1 MNDSRPF
8 GDFAPSGFTRWV
20 IDRTRGLPEGWAG
33 RRVALMLRHLAMKM
47 LKGLPLDLETFGV
60 RMRLYPYKNV
70 CERRILFTPQ
80 YFDADELKILTDRIS
95 PGFTFIDVGSN
106 VGWYAL
112 FLAQEA
118 GTAVATRI
126 LAVEP
131 QPEIF
136 DRLIYNIRQN
146 PFGTIKAV
154 DCAVADKTGELTLFL
169 DPRNRGEA
177 SLKIV
182 NSSQTDAIRVPAVT
196 LLELLNRE
204 GLDPRGC
211 DQARR
216 GRGGGP
222 GPRSLLPGCAAA
234 LYPALFIVA
243 NVPERWQID
252 VDRPAHEQ
260 GLPAGARDQDE
271 PGLRAALTSGHRGVT
286 ISTGRSMTTSSGVMR
301 HDIGV
306 GFHPRREGVPEGL
319 VVGRIDVAGDVEAL
333 RIHLDHID
341 EGGPRAGCH
350 HVGELVEV
358 LGAARRD
365 AVREL
370 GEARLAHEVAVLHLE
385 IAGRLRRP
393 SRAGSRPGCC
403 GRISPP
409 AGPGRSRRRARA
421 APRAGPRRP
430 GALGREVLMPTSWS
444 GPPPAATSTNSQLYS
459 SLRLG
464 FVARERRTR
473 LPGSFSP
480 SIAPGL
486 AQWAVTISPRVELD
500 IGQKS
505 LVALDEA
512 ALEQGFLKTHR
523 IQRKMQRSW

>member
-8 GDFAPSGFTRWV
+8 GDFAPSGLTRWV

-47 LKGLPLDLETFGV
+47 LNGLPLDLETFGV

-80 YFDADELKILTDRIS
+80 YFDADELKILTDRIR

-146 PFGTIKAV
+146 PSSTIKAV

-196 LLELLNRE
+196 LIELLNRE
-204 GLDPRGC
+204 GLSHVDAIKLDVEGAEDLVLDPFFR
-211 DQARR
+211 DA
-216 GRGGGP
+216 P
-222 GPRSLLPGCAAA
+222 AA

-252 VDRPAHEQ
+252 VI
-260 GLPAGARDQDE
+260 GL
-271 PGLRAALTSGHRGVT
+271 LTSKGYRQVLET
-286 ISTGRSMTTSSGVMR
+286 KMN
-301 HDIGV
+301 
-306 GFHPRREGVPEGL
+306 L
-319 VVGRIDVAGDVEAL
+319 VFE
-333 RIHLDHID
+333 
-341 EGGPRAGCH
+341 
-350 HVGELVEV
+350 
-358 LGAARRD
+358 
-365 AVREL
+365 
-370 GEARLAHEVAVLHLE
+370 
-385 IAGRLRRP
+385 RP
-393 SRAGSRPGCC
+393 
-403 GRISPP
+403 
-409 AGPGRSRRRARA
+409 
-421 APRAGPRRP
+421 
-430 GALGREVLMPTSWS
+430 
-444 GPPPAATSTNSQLYS
+444 
-459 SLRLG
+459 
-464 FVARERRTR
+464 
-473 LPGSFSP
+473 
-480 SIAPGL
+480 
-486 AQWAVTISPRVELD
+486 
-500 IGQKS
+500 
-505 LVALDEA
+505 
-512 ALEQGFLKTHR
+512 
-523 IQRKMQRSW
+523 

>member
-8 GDFAPSGFTRWV
+8 GDFAPSGITRWV

-33 RRVALMLRHLAMKM
+33 RRVALMLRHLAMRM
-47 LKGLPLDLETFGV
+47 LNGLPLDLETFGV

-80 YFDADELKILTDRIS
+80 YFDADELKILTDRIR

-146 PFGTIKAV
+146 PSSTIKAV

-196 LLELLNRE
+196 LIELLNRE
-204 GLDPRGC
+204 GLAHVDAIKLDVEGAEDLVLDPFFRE
-211 DQARR
+211 A
-216 GRGGGP
+216 P
-222 GPRSLLPGCAAA
+222 AA

-252 VDRPAHEQ
+252 VI
-260 GLPAGARDQDE
+260 GL
-271 PGLRAALTSGHRGVT
+271 LTSKGYRQVLET
-286 ISTGRSMTTSSGVMR
+286 KMN
-301 HDIGV
+301 
-306 GFHPRREGVPEGL
+306 L
-319 VVGRIDVAGDVEAL
+319 VFE
-333 RIHLDHID
+333 
-341 EGGPRAGCH
+341 
-350 HVGELVEV
+350 
-358 LGAARRD
+358 
-365 AVREL
+365 
-370 GEARLAHEVAVLHLE
+370 
-385 IAGRLRRP
+385 RP
-393 SRAGSRPGCC
+393 
-403 GRISPP
+403 
-409 AGPGRSRRRARA
+409 
-421 APRAGPRRP
+421 
-430 GALGREVLMPTSWS
+430 
-444 GPPPAATSTNSQLYS
+444 
-459 SLRLG
+459 
-464 FVARERRTR
+464 
-473 LPGSFSP
+473 
-480 SIAPGL
+480 
-486 AQWAVTISPRVELD
+486 
-500 IGQKS
+500 
-505 LVALDEA
+505 
-512 ALEQGFLKTHR
+512 
-523 IQRKMQRSW
+523 

>member
-8 GDFAPSGFTRWV
+8 GDFAPSGITRWV
-20 IDRTRGLPEGWAG
+20 IDRTRGLPGGWAG

-47 LKGLPLDLETFGV
+47 LNGLPLDLETFGV

-146 PFGTIKAV
+146 PSSTIKAV

-196 LLELLNRE
+196 LIELLNRE
-204 GLDPRGC
+204 GLSHVDAIKLDVEGAEDLVLDPFFR
-211 DQARR
+211 DA
-216 GRGGGP
+216 P
-222 GPRSLLPGCAAA
+222 AA

-252 VDRPAHEQ
+252 VI
-260 GLPAGARDQDE
+260 GL
-271 PGLRAALTSGHRGVT
+271 LTSKGYRQVLET
-286 ISTGRSMTTSSGVMR
+286 KMN
-301 HDIGV
+301 
-306 GFHPRREGVPEGL
+306 L
-319 VVGRIDVAGDVEAL
+319 VFE
-333 RIHLDHID
+333 
-341 EGGPRAGCH
+341 
-350 HVGELVEV
+350 
-358 LGAARRD
+358 
-365 AVREL
+365 
-370 GEARLAHEVAVLHLE
+370 
-385 IAGRLRRP
+385 RP
-393 SRAGSRPGCC
+393 
-403 GRISPP
+403 
-409 AGPGRSRRRARA
+409 
-421 APRAGPRRP
+421 
-430 GALGREVLMPTSWS
+430 
-444 GPPPAATSTNSQLYS
+444 
-459 SLRLG
+459 
-464 FVARERRTR
+464 
-473 LPGSFSP
+473 
-480 SIAPGL
+480 
-486 AQWAVTISPRVELD
+486 
-500 IGQKS
+500 
-505 LVALDEA
+505 
-512 ALEQGFLKTHR
+512 
-523 IQRKMQRSW
+523 